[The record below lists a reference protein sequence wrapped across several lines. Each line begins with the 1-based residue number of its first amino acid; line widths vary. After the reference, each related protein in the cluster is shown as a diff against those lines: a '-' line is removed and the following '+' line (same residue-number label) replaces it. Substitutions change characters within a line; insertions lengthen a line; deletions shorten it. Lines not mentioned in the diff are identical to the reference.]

1 MMDGE
6 KVDSNQS
13 AISPTAQR
21 VSNRPDEE
29 HKEGASFTKTRVR
42 IDSRS
47 AARTKFTASL
57 GMVCQPWFSLTLYR
71 RL

>member
-6 KVDSNQS
+6 KVDPHQS

-21 VSNRPDEE
+21 VGKRPDEE
-29 HKEGASFTKTRVR
+29 HNEGASFTETRIN

-47 AARTKFTASL
+47 ANTTKITASL
-57 GMVCQPWFSLTLYR
+57 GMVCQPLFSLMLYR